1 MARCW
6 RGQESGGI
14 SIALVAKHK
23 RKDQLIDKILIRAF
37 DSYDRSVKA
46 AAAPSPSSTF
56 TLLKLTCVSLYQL
69 PSRSLRPLRLLF
81 LVIWKMV
88 ENDTRTV
95 LFCCVSIPLWNPRCT
110 RVQFGGREPQIFIS
124 IRKNFRHISAARRSS
139 RLPPRPYA
147 SRTHTTRY
155 LHHNTLC
162 FFLLSALDLSDRWPF
177 AMKQFHRP
185 FVSCGC
191 LRWWAAEIM
200 DFSGWCTLLNSVMAG
215 LQKCM
220 SYCCEALGSANPD

>member
-56 TLLKLTCVSLYQL
+56 TLLKLTCVSLYRL
-69 PSRSLRPLRLLF
+69 PSRSPSPPPFVSCHLKNAWKRHQNSAVLWRFDTSLKSQMHSGS
-81 LVIWKMV
+81 IWRQRASEFYFNQEK
-88 ENDTRTV
+88 
-95 LFCCVSIPLWNPRCT
+95 
-110 RVQFGGREPQIFIS
+110 
-124 IRKNFRHISAARRSS
+124 FRHISAARRSS

-155 LHHNTLC
+155 LHHNTVCFLFFFFFSPLC
-162 FFLLSALDLSDRWPF
+162 SWLKW
-177 AMKQFHRP
+177 
-185 FVSCGC
+185 
-191 LRWWAAEIM
+191 
-200 DFSGWCTLLNSVMAG
+200 
-215 LQKCM
+215 
-220 SYCCEALGSANPD
+220 

>member
-95 LFCCVSIPLWNPRCT
+95 LLCCVSIPLWNPRCT

-124 IRKNFRHISAARRSS
+124 IRKIFATFPLRGEA
-139 RLPPRPYA
+139 LV
-147 SRTHTTRY
+147 
-155 LHHNTLC
+155 
-162 FFLLSALDLSDRWPF
+162 FLLVHMLPE
-177 AMKQFHRP
+177 HT
-185 FVSCGC
+185 
-191 LRWWAAEIM
+191 LRGISTTILCVF
-200 DFSGWCTLLNSVMAG
+200 FSSLL
-215 LQKCM
+215 LT
-220 SYCCEALGSANPD
+220 